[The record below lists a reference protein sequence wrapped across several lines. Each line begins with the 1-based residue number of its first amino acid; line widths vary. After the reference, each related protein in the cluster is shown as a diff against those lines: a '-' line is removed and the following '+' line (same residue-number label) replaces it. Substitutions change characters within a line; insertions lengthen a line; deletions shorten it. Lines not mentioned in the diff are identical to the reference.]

1 MMKIIGCKP
10 LYFWDL
16 CILFFYSLEKNND
29 GDKNTHT
36 SSLVCIAYLS
46 IGSFSFLWS
55 GIGYLLVYLGRITHP
70 LYLSFDATK
79 MFGFN

>member
-1 MMKIIGCKP
+1 MEIIGRKP

-16 CILFFYSLEKNND
+16 CILFFYSSKKNMMEIRIFI
-29 GDKNTHT
+29 
-36 SSLVCIAYLS
+36 LPLLYALLYLS

-55 GIGYLLVYLGRITHP
+55 SIGYLLVYLGRITHP

-79 MFGFN
+79 MFVFN